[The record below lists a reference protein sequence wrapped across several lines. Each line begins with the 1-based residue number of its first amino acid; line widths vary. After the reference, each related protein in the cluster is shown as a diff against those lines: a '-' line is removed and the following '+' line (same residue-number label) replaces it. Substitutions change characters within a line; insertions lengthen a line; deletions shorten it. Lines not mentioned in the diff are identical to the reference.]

1 MVVENSLYTQ
11 AHWHKAQRDIVALRA
26 EFPQAND
33 ARLLRQLVKT
43 ACIKAGATGAGT
55 TAVSLIPGFGKAL
68 GWAVNLAGDA
78 AMTSAIQRDLILRI
92 FALYQRTPSA
102 ADNAQMLKWMSTLGV
117 GAIEIVEQ
125 VGGNILKRMA
135 KKVLGTVLKR
145 GLPAVEILAS
155 SATHVT
161 GTFLLARKANNYCC
175 DDNDDGSVLDPDP
188 RRLRQWTMLS
198 LGTVVDEDQPKTVK
212 DAFR

>member
-1 MVVENSLYTQ
+1 MVIANSLYTE
-11 AHWHKAQRDIVALRA
+11 AHWHKAERDITSLRA
-26 EFPQAND
+26 EFPEATH
-33 ARLLRQLVKT
+33 ARLLRQLVKA

-55 TAVSLIPGFGKAL
+55 TAVSLIPGFGKVL
-68 GWAVNLAGDA
+68 GWAANLAGDA

-92 FALYQRTPSA
+92 FALHQRTPSA
-102 ADNAQMLKWMSTLGV
+102 ADNAQMLRWMGTIGV
-117 GAIEIVEQ
+117 GAIELVEQ
-125 VGGNILKRMA
+125 IGGGVLKRMA
-135 KKVLGTVLKR
+135 KKVLGTVLRR

-161 GTFLLARKANNYCC
+161 GTFLLARKVAAYCR
-175 DDNDDGSVLDPDP
+175 DDLDDGNVLDPDP

-198 LGTVVDEDQPKTVK
+198 LGTVVDDTQPKTVK